1 MGVGLNTM
9 LAAIGAG
16 GVAASKVGAAV
27 DQQANDVKAKKEK
40 EKRDAID
47 EVNMNADLA
56 LAENDADY
64 LSKKQEANQ
73 AEIDA
78 NQAIVDKYKGGK
90 KKKAAL
96 DNLQALSL
104 AKDSLDR
111 EAAANEIR
119 MNQIK
124 EIMKLKGYGG
134 KK

>member
-9 LAAIGAG
+9 LAAIGAS

-27 DQQANDVKAKKEK
+27 DQQANEVKAKKEK

-111 EAAANEIR
+111 EAQANEIR

>member
-16 GVAASKVGAAV
+16 GVAASKIGAAA

-47 EVNMNADLA
+47 KVNMEADLA

-73 AEIDA
+73 AEIDD
-78 NQAIVDKYKGGK
+78 NQAIVDRYKGGK